1 MRDGEQQTGVILSK
15 DEKIRIAEGLAE
27 AGVHRIEAGMPIVS
41 PSDNEAI
48 KEIVKRNLGPQ
59 IFSFAR
65 CMKEDVKR
73 AIDTGVNGVVMEI
86 PSSKHMV
93 ELAYR
98 WPMEKAIETSIEA
111 TKFAHDNGLEVVFFP
126 IDFSRAELKW
136 AIDLIEKVGQGR
148 PHGRAGAGRH
158 LRRLSPH
165 AMKYFVTQVQSRIKK
180 RLEAHF
186 HQDFGMGVAN
196 TIMALSLGV
205 EVMHTTVLGIGER
218 SGNAPMEDVVMA
230 LKTMYGVDVGIDTTK
245 LTPLANLVQRL
256 TGVVV
261 PTNKA
266 IVGSGL
272 YQIESGIIASWFKN
286 CGEKYATELF
296 PIRWSAVGQ
305 PPAEVV
311 MGKGSGIDSVNMW
324 LQRRRH
330 AGVGRGRHEGAAGG
344 QGLFAEEQED
354 AHARPSSAIWR
365 ARRSGG
371 RSRRRSRA
379 ALSRLRRTT
388 AKPRATSPGFLFSLT
403 LAGRG
408 LAPSKPI
415 PSSDTACRRMMRPPT
430 ASAPAK
436 MRGTAWRYRP
446 QGAIMQR
453 IARPVRVPWG
463 YRNQFK
469 VAPRNA
475 API

>member
-1 MRDGEQQTGVILSK
+1 MANPTPWKTNDWFVSEWNYAPEVTKEFKFAKNIKIHDVSLRDGEQQTGVILSK
-15 DEKIRIAEGLAE
+15 DEKIRIAEALAE

-41 PSDNEAI
+41 PSDNAAI

-65 CMKEDVKR
+65 CMKEDVQR

-93 ELAYR
+93 DLAYR

-111 TKFAHDNGLEVVFFP
+111 TSFAHKNGLEVVFFP
-126 IDFSRAELKW
+126 IDFSRAELNW
-136 AIDLIEKVGQGR
+136 ALDLITKVGKEG
-148 PHGRAGAGRH
+148 HMDALALVDTFGV
-158 LRRLSPH
+158 LSPH
-165 AMKYFVTQVQSRIKK
+165 AMKYFVTEVQKRISK

-218 SGNAPMEDVVMA
+218 SGNAPMEEIVMA

-261 PTNKA
+261 PSNKA

-286 CGEKYATELF
+286 CGEKNATELF

-324 LQRRRH
+324 LKD
-330 AGVGRGRHEGAAGG
+330 VGMQVSE
-344 QGLFAEEQED
+344 ED
-354 AHARPSSAIWR
+354 AMKVLQAVKLHSLNNKKMLTHAEFRDLA
-365 ARRSGG
+365 
-371 RSRRRSRA
+371 
-379 ALSRLRRTT
+379 
-388 AKPRATSPGFLFSLT
+388 RATL
-403 LAGRG
+403 GR
-408 LAPSKPI
+408 
-415 PSSDTACRRMMRPPT
+415 T
-430 ASAPAK
+430 
-436 MRGTAWRYRP
+436 
-446 QGAIMQR
+446 QQ
-453 IARPVRVPWG
+453 
-463 YRNQFK
+463 
-469 VAPRNA
+469 A
-475 API
+475 AE

>member
-1 MRDGEQQTGVILSK
+1 MANPTPWKTNDWFVSEWNYAPEVTKDFKFAKNIKIHDVTLRDGEQQTGVILSK

-41 PSDNEAI
+41 PSDNDAI

-73 AIDTGVNGVVMEI
+73 AVDTGVKGVVMEI
-86 PSSKHMV
+86 PSSKHML

-98 WPMEKAIETSIEA
+98 WPLEKAIETSIEA

-136 AIDLIEKVGQGR
+136 ALDLIERVGKEG
-148 PHGRAGAGRH
+148 HMDALALVDTFGV
-158 LRRLSPH
+158 LSPH
-165 AMKYFVTQVQSRIKK
+165 AMKYFVTEVQKRIKK

-218 SGNAPMEDVVMA
+218 SGNTPMEEVVMA
-230 LKTMYGVDVGIDTTK
+230 LKTMYGVDVGLDTTK

-256 TGVVV
+256 TGVAV

-286 CGEKYATELF
+286 CGEKNATELF
-296 PIRWSAVGQ
+296 PIRWGAVGQ

-311 MGKGSGIDSVNMW
+311 MGKGSGIDSINMW
-324 LQRRRH
+324 LQD
-330 AGVGRGRHEGAAGG
+330 VGMQVSE
-344 QGLFAEEQED
+344 ED
-354 AHARPSSAIWR
+354 AMKVLQATKLHSLKNKKMLTHAEFRDL
-365 ARRSGG
+365 ARGVLG
-371 RSRRRSRA
+371 RTQQQA
-379 ALSRLRRTT
+379 AE
-388 AKPRATSPGFLFSLT
+388 
-403 LAGRG
+403 
-408 LAPSKPI
+408 
-415 PSSDTACRRMMRPPT
+415 
-430 ASAPAK
+430 
-436 MRGTAWRYRP
+436 
-446 QGAIMQR
+446 
-453 IARPVRVPWG
+453 
-463 YRNQFK
+463 
-469 VAPRNA
+469 
-475 API
+475 

>member
-1 MRDGEQQTGVILSK
+1 MATATPWKTNDWFVSEWNYAPEVTKDFKFAKNIKVHDVTLRDGEQQTGVILSK
-15 DEKIRIAEGLAE
+15 DEKIRIAEALAE

-41 PSDNEAI
+41 PSDRDAI

-65 CMKEDVKR
+65 CMKEDVQR

-93 ELAYR
+93 DLAYR

-111 TKFAHDNGLEVVFFP
+111 TSFAHKNGLEVVFFP

-136 AIDLIEKVGQGR
+136 AIDLIERVGREG
-148 PHGRAGAGRH
+148 HMDALALVDTFGV
-158 LRRLSPH
+158 LSPH
-165 AMKYFVTQVQSRIKK
+165 AMKYFVTEVQKRINK

-218 SGNAPMEDVVMA
+218 SGNTPMEDVVMA
-230 LKTMYGVDVGIDTTK
+230 LKTMYGVDVGVDTTK

-256 TGVVV
+256 TGVFV

-286 CGEKYATELF
+286 CGEKNATELF

-324 LQRRRH
+324 LQDVGMQVSEDDAMKILQATKLHSLKNKKMLTH
-330 AGVGRGRHEGAAGG
+330 AEFRDLAKNVLSHAQQQAA
-344 QGLFAEEQED
+344 E
-354 AHARPSSAIWR
+354 
-365 ARRSGG
+365 
-371 RSRRRSRA
+371 
-379 ALSRLRRTT
+379 
-388 AKPRATSPGFLFSLT
+388 
-403 LAGRG
+403 
-408 LAPSKPI
+408 
-415 PSSDTACRRMMRPPT
+415 
-430 ASAPAK
+430 
-436 MRGTAWRYRP
+436 
-446 QGAIMQR
+446 
-453 IARPVRVPWG
+453 
-463 YRNQFK
+463 
-469 VAPRNA
+469 
-475 API
+475 